1 MAYGSL
7 KVNRIIFNSG
17 GTDYIL
23 DVTSLVSNGSNFSG
37 GTIQAT
43 SITGVTGVFTS
54 VLSGA
59 LITGSTGNITTFSG
73 STGIFTSSLSGNAIT
88 GTSLNATFVTGNT
101 VTATTLTANTGT
113 VGNLTSSTTVSGGTI
128 SGTSATLTS
137 FTGASGSFSSVVSGA
152 LYKCSGNITI
162 ISGSGDIR
170 PYGLYSFPQ
179 SVGTNNYVLATNG
192 NGTTAWVEATGGGG
206 GGSSYQ
212 ISGLTTNTTGVAGTY
227 YVLLSGLTFTLP
239 ASPSQGDYVGIINRS
254 NTTTGTVAR
263 NGSNIMG
270 LAEDMTINDLN
281 ARFRLIYVDASQG
294 WVTL

>member
-7 KVNRIIFNSG
+7 KVNTIIFNSG
-17 GTDYIL
+17 GTDYTL
-23 DVTSLVSNGSNFSG
+23 DVTSLVSNGSDFSG

-43 SITGVTGVFTS
+43 SITGATGVFTS
-54 VLSGA
+54 ILSGA

-73 STGIFTSSLSGNAIT
+73 STGIFTSSLSGNSIT

-113 VGNLTSSTTVSGGTI
+113 VGDLTSSTSVSGGTI

-137 FTGASGSFSSVVSGA
+137 FTGATGSFSSVVSGA

-192 NGTTAWVEATGGGG
+192 DGTTAWVEATGGGG
-206 GGSSYQ
+206 GSSSYQ
-212 ISGLTTNTTGVAGTY
+212 VSGLTTDITGVAGTY

-239 ASPSQGDYVGIINRS
+239 GSPSQGDYVGIINRS

-270 LAEDMTINDLN
+270 LAENMTINDLN